1 MNLKES
7 ILKTI
12 VYFDI
17 FDFPLTA
24 EEVKDYLYKHDSPVH
39 IKEIK
44 GVLVEMTENGL
55 IEHIRDYY
63 LLKNRGKIVE
73 TRNTRKFISEKFWEK
88 VGFYGKYMKSVP
100 FVRMLAVCNNL
111 AYNNASEESDIDLLV
126 VIEPGRMWIAR
137 LIITIILQFYGV
149 RRHGNKIKGRFCL
162 SFFITTNKL
171 NMEPLQIPNEDPYL
185 AYWTQNLTPFY
196 GKEVYDEFKR
206 LNKDWLKNKY
216 SLNFN
221 QTSERYLYKEKD
233 ILFKRILESLLSG
246 KIGDIF
252 ESFLKKT
259 LKKKTLKSMG
269 KLGPDADVIVNDD
282 MLKFH
287 NHDKR
292 REYLEKFQITSSKL
306 QTNLKSK

>member
-12 VYFDI
+12 AYFDI

-24 EEVKDYLYKHDSPVH
+24 EEIKNYLYKHNNPIH

-55 IEHIRDYY
+55 IERIRDYY

-73 TRNTRKFISEKFWEK
+73 TRKTRKFISEKFWQRVNLYSK
-88 VGFYGKYMKSVP
+88 HMNSVP

-111 AYNNASEESDIDLLV
+111 AYNNASEESDIDLFI

-137 LIITIILQFYGV
+137 LIITAILQFHGV

-196 GKEVYDEFKR
+196 GKDVYHEFKR
-206 LNKDWLKNKY
+206 LNQDWLKDKY

-221 QTSERYLYKEKD
+221 EDSERYLCAIPKNKFKNFIEFVLNGKMGN
-233 ILFKRILESLLSG
+233 LFE
-246 KIGDIF
+246 
-252 ESFLKKT
+252 EFLKKT
-259 LKKKTLKSMG
+259 LKKKTLRSMNS
-269 KLGPDADVIVNDD
+269 LSSDADVIVNDD

-292 REYLEKFQITSSKL
+292 REYLKKFKDQSLKL
-306 QTNLKSK
+306 EN